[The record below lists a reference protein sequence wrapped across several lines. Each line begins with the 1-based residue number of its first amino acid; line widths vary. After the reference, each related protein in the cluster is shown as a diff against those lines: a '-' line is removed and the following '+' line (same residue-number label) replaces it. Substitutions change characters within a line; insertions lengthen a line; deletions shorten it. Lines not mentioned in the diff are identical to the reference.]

1 MKQKIYFGFIA
12 VIFAIVVMNAL
23 ATQFIAV
30 EWQRQL
36 VSIAAALITGL
47 AFGSIFANS
56 IVRDIERLV
65 QVSEEVS
72 RGDLAH
78 ELIFSSKDEIGIL
91 ANSFNKMIGYLQ
103 ELISHIQ
110 DNSKEVLTSSQSF
123 SVFAKEM
130 KQTINE
136 IVRAIESISR
146 SAEKQLSLV
155 EESSFI
161 IKGMAE
167 STDLIAKK
175 AFASSTIATKMG
187 NIAKNTGASSS
198 AAVKT
203 MQGVKIRSNDLL
215 ALVKQFAKRLKE
227 IDKISE
233 MIAEISN
240 QTNLLSL
247 NASIEAARAGE
258 YGAGFGVVA
267 EEVRKL
273 AESAHGFSENIN
285 TIIADIQD
293 EQSLILAHLEKNTMN
308 IQQGTDVVVDIGKS
322 LENISNGVLNMVES
336 SKEISELTNNQTE
349 QAENMVRAIDEIS
362 RLAGENASATEQT
375 AASTE
380 EQATSMEELSNLAT
394 DLTLISEKQRVIISK
409 FKT

>member
-12 VIFAIVVMNAL
+12 VIFVIVAMNAL
-23 ATQFIAV
+23 ATQFITV

-36 VSIAAALITGL
+36 ASIAAALITGL
-47 AFGSIFANS
+47 ALGSIFANS

-123 SVFAKEM
+123 SVFSKEM

-155 EESSFI
+155 EESSLI
-161 IKGMAE
+161 MKGMAE

-175 AFASSTIATKMG
+175 AFASSTTATKMG
-187 NIAKNTGASSS
+187 NIAKKTGASSS

-203 MQGVKIRSNDLL
+203 MQEVKIRSNDLL

-227 IDKISE
+227 IDKITE

-258 YGAGFGVVA
+258 FGSGFGVVA

-293 EQSLILAHLEKNTMN
+293 EQSLILTHLEKNTMN

-336 SKEISELTNNQTE
+336 SKEISELTNDQTE
-349 QAENMVRAIDEIS
+349 QAENMVHAIDEIS

-375 AASTE
+375 AATTE